1 MTRELNCRGLACPEP
16 VLQLKELFDK
26 GAPATVAVTVDN
38 EAARENV
45 SRFLTHHGYAVSGER
60 IGDDFRVVGTIGTGG
75 CELMPAEELAA
86 QAVDKKIMVMV
97 GTDRL
102 GHGDDTLG
110 AGLLLNFLKTL
121 PEMGEDLWRLVL
133 VNNGV
138 TLSAAGS
145 AAVPALK
152 GIAAGGVTVL
162 VCGTCLEHFKLMDK
176 KEVGETT
183 NMLDIVTSMQ
193 LADSVINI

>member
-1 MTRELNCRGLACPEP
+1 MIFGSSAPSP
-16 VLQLKELFDK
+16 P
-26 GAPATVAVTVDN
+26 GAV
-38 EAARENV
+38 R
-45 SRFLTHHGYAVSGER
+45 SCLRRS
-60 IGDDFRVVGTIGTGG
+60 
-75 CELMPAEELAA
+75 LAA
-86 QAVDKKIMVMV
+86 SLAGRKIMVMV

-110 AGLLLNFLKTL
+110 AGLLRNFLKTL
-121 PEMGEDLWRLVL
+121 PEMGPDLWRLVL

-145 AAVPALK
+145 DAVPVLQGLVK
-152 GIAAGGVTVL
+152 NGVTVL
-162 VCGTCLEHFKLMDK
+162 VCGTCLEHFKLLAK